1 MPTELCRAWS
11 SATSA
16 WVAVDAST
24 RLPTLVATKNTP
36 VTGAPETY
44 TFHITDPALLP
55 ALAAGNR
62 VVITATQHK
71 RTVGTAFTQPIY
83 ATVHELQPGPSRGAV
98 GRLDCSAR
106 PILGNSSYNNCN
118 FTGAVLI
125 QANLPG
131 SQLEEAD
138 FTGASLAGA
147 ALSGSNMAG
156 ASLAGTDMSRTTSTN
171 LSAAFSFAPKL
182 NMSGN
187 STLNSDNFAGAELQG
202 ANFSGAALDQTT
214 FFSDPM
220 NGSTWVNAR
229 LRNDELAGTKLQGAM
244 MQGITIDALS
254 TFYRAQLQSANL
266 LGGKIADLARFLF
279 EGTFCNTTMPDGSVN
294 NRDC

>member
-1 MPTELCRAWS
+1 MQPSCHIFPRPFATRCSVLAGSVVGLAVVCLSVLAGLSAPAVAAPAPPAAPVS
-11 SATSA
+11 SLVPVTDASLQVTPSEATVVA
-16 WVAVDAST
+16 TVGWNTNGVVQGLVVGGLHVVAVDAST
-24 RLPTLVATKNTP
+24 RLPKLVATKNTP

-125 QANLPG
+125 QRSLPG

-156 ASLAGTDMSRTTSTN
+156 ASLARHRHEPDDEHQSVRRLLVRSQAQHERQLDPQQRQLRRGRAAGCQLLREPPSTKPRSSRT
-171 LSAAFSFAPKL
+171 
-182 NMSGN
+182 
-187 STLNSDNFAGAELQG
+187 
-202 ANFSGAALDQTT
+202 
-214 FFSDPM
+214 
-220 NGSTWVNAR
+220 R
-229 LRNDELAGTKLQGAM
+229 
-244 MQGITIDALS
+244 
-254 TFYRAQLQSANL
+254 
-266 LGGKIADLARFLF
+266 
-279 EGTFCNTTMPDGSVN
+279 
-294 NRDC
+294 